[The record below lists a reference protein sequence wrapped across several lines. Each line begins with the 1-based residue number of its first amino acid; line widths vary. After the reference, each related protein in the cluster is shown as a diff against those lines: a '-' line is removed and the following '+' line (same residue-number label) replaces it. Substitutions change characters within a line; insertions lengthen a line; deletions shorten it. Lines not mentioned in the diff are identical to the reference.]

1 MSETYFTLE
10 RVAQILQVSYLT
22 VYRWV
27 RAGKFPASKVG
38 RQYRVSQADFAIFM
52 DKDKPRSIDSAS
64 QILHR
69 FIGSGMMDYSY
80 IESRHFAVDLT
91 LGINPLGSPFDVK
104 KFLGKVKID
113 YSQYSSV
120 TADELR
126 RKLARFHQ
134 VEPSQILVGAG
145 ASELL
150 HLVFLTFLNP
160 GEITLIPETTFPAF
174 EMLALLVHANVVLVP
189 LTQSSDTD
197 LDSIGNQISAESK
210 LVVLCNPNNPTGR
223 GLDYQRTVKLIAN
236 HPQTKFLIDEANVD
250 FGGTSFVND
259 LARLS
264 NLIIARSFSKGFGLA
279 GLRVGY
285 LISHPDAIY
294 ALQRRQ
300 TPFMT
305 NVVGQ
310 VVAARALD
318 FPKFLEKSRQYCQAQ
333 RSWLELE
340 LKKLGFSFVASES
353 NYLLVDVTST
363 GLSSKEL
370 IRKLNYYGAN
380 AIDGNDFRGLGY
392 TYIRLSPRD
401 KNTNRKFIEILK
413 RICRNTTL

>member
-10 RVAQILQVSYLT
+10 HVAQILQVSYLT

-27 RAGKFPASKVG
+27 RAGKLPASKVG
-38 RQYRVSQADFAIFM
+38 RQYRISQSNFAAFM
-52 DKDKPRSIDSAS
+52 DQDKPRSIGSAS
-64 QILHR
+64 QVLHH

-80 IESRHFAVDLT
+80 IEGRHFAIDLT
-91 LGINPLGSPFDVK
+91 LGINPLGTPFDVRK
-104 KFLGKVKID
+104 YLSRVKID

-120 TADELR
+120 TAVELR
-126 RKLARFHQ
+126 KKLAQFHQ
-134 VEPSQILVGAG
+134 VKPSQILVGAG

-160 GEITLIPETTFPAF
+160 GETVLIPEVSFPAF
-174 EMLALLVHANVVLVP
+174 EMLAVLVHANVVLVP
-189 LTQSSDTD
+189 LTQLFDID
-197 LDSIGNQISAESK
+197 LDSIGNQISAETK

-223 GLDYQRTVKLIAN
+223 GLDHQRTAELITN
-236 HPQTKFLIDEANVD
+236 HPQTKFLIDEANID

-285 LISHPDAIY
+285 LMSHPDAIY

-318 FPKFLEKSRQYCQAQ
+318 FPKFLEKSRQYCQVQ
-333 RSWLELE
+333 RLWLEIE

-353 NYLLVDVTST
+353 NYLLVDVTSVD
-363 GLSSKEL
+363 LRSKEL
-370 IRKLNYYGAN
+370 IAKLNHYGAN
-380 AIDGNDFRGLGY
+380 AIDGRDFRGLGNR
-392 TYIRLSPRD
+392 YIRLSPRGT
-401 KNTNRKFIEILK
+401 KTNQKFIAILK
-413 RICRNTTL
+413 KVAEKSG

>member
-27 RAGKFPASKVG
+27 RAGKLPASKVG
-38 RQYRVSQADFAIFM
+38 RQYRVSQSNFAAFM
-52 DKDKPRSIDSAS
+52 DKDKPRSIGSAS
-64 QILHR
+64 QVLHR

-91 LGINPLGSPFDVK
+91 LGINPLGTPFDVRK
-104 KFLGKVKID
+104 YLGKVKLD

-120 TADELR
+120 TAVELR
-126 RKLARFHQ
+126 KNLAQFHQ
-134 VEPSQILVGAG
+134 VKPSQILVGAG

-160 GEITLIPETTFPAF
+160 GETVFIPEVSFPAF
-174 EMLALLVHANVVLVP
+174 EMLALLVHANLVLVP
-189 LTQSSDTD
+189 LTQSFDID
-197 LDSIGNQISAESK
+197 VASIGDQITTETK
-210 LVVLCNPNNPTGR
+210 VVVLCSPNNPTGR
-223 GLDYQRTVKLIAN
+223 GLDYRRTLELIT
-236 HPQTKFLIDEANVD
+236 HYPQTKFLIDEANID

-259 LARLS
+259 LAQLS

-318 FPKFLEKSRQYCQAQ
+318 FPQFLEKSRQYCQTQ
-333 RSWLELE
+333 RQWLEVE
-340 LKKLGFSFVASES
+340 LHKLGFSFIPSDS
-353 NYLLVDVTST
+353 NYLLVDVSSV
-363 GLSSKEL
+363 GLRSNDL
-370 IRKLNYYGAN
+370 IAKLNHYGAN
-380 AIDGNDFRGLGY
+380 AIDGRDFRGLGDR
-392 TYIRLSPRD
+392 YIRLSPRD
-401 KNTNRKFIEILK
+401 TKTNQKFIAILK
-413 RICRNTTL
+413 KVVENLI

>member
-1 MSETYFTLE
+1 MTETYFTLE

-27 RAGKFPASKVG
+27 RSGSLPASKIG
-38 RQYRVSQADFAIFM
+38 RQYRVSQSDFAKFM
-52 DKDKPRSIDSAS
+52 DQDKPRSIGSAS
-64 QILHR
+64 QVLHR

-80 IESRHFAVDLT
+80 IEGRQFAVDLT
-91 LGINPLGSPFDVK
+91 LGINPLGTPFDVRK
-104 KFLGKVKID
+104 YLSKVKID

-120 TADELR
+120 TAAELR
-126 RKLARFHQ
+126 NKLAQFHRIK
-134 VEPSQILVGAG
+134 PSQILVGAG

-160 GEITLIPETTFPAF
+160 GETVLIPEISFPAF

-189 LTQSSDTD
+189 LTQSFDID
-197 LDSIGNQISAESK
+197 VASIDNQITTETK

-223 GLDYQRTVKLIAN
+223 GLDYQQTLELVVK
-236 HPQTKFLIDEANVD
+236 HPQTKFLIDEANID
-250 FGGTSFVND
+250 FGGTSFVDD

-264 NLIIARSFSKGFGLA
+264 NVIIARSFSKGFGLA

-318 FPKFLEKSRQYCQAQ
+318 FPKFLEKSRQYCQTQ
-333 RSWLELE
+333 RQWLELE
-340 LKKLGFSFVASES
+340 LKKLGFSFIDSES
-353 NYLLVDVTST
+353 NYLLVDIASI
-363 GLSSKEL
+363 GLRSKEL
-370 IRKLNYYGAN
+370 ITKLNQYGAN
-380 AIDGNDFRGLGY
+380 AIDGRDFRGLGDR
-392 TYIRLSPRD
+392 YIRLSPRD
-401 KNTNRKFIEILK
+401 TKTNRKFIEILK
-413 RICRNTTL
+413 KVVGS